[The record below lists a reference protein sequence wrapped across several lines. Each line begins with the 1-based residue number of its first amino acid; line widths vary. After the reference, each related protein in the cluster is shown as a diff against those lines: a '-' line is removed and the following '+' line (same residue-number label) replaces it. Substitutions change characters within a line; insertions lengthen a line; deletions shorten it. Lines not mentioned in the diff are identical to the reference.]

1 MICKA
6 EDLWRMT
13 IVMEGESLRYAR
25 DVVAQDPMATF
36 LGIQLKEIRRAYALL
51 SLDIRP
57 EYLNA
62 LGRAHGM
69 IVSALVDQAA
79 AVAANTTEYRAL
91 IAEIKVNFLDA
102 VSPGDILTA
111 EARAVDLRKSLS
123 LWQVDVRDSSGKLV
137 ATGQAVGYHRPSGRA
152 NGKSA

>member
-1 MICKA
+1 M
-6 EDLWRMT
+6 
-13 IVMEGESLRYAR
+13 VMLEESLRYAR
-25 DVVAQDPMATF
+25 DVVARDPMATF
-36 LGIQLKEIRRAYALL
+36 LGIRLKEIRRAYALL

-57 EYLNA
+57 EFLNA

-79 AVAANTTEYRAL
+79 AVAANATDYRAL

-102 VSPGDILTA
+102 VSSGDTVTA
-111 EARAVDLRKSLS
+111 EARAIDLRKSLS
-123 LWQVDVRDSSGKLV
+123 LWQVDVRDSAGKLV
-137 ATGQAVGYHRPSGRA
+137 AAGQAVGYHRPPGSV

>member
-1 MICKA
+1 MVTEA
-6 EDLWRMT
+6 
-13 IVMEGESLRYAR
+13 ESLRYAR

-36 LGIQLKEIRRAYALL
+36 LGIQLKEIRWAYALL

-57 EYLNA
+57 EFLNA

-79 AVAANTTEYRAL
+79 AVAANATEYRAL

-102 VSPGDILTA
+102 VSPGDTVTA
-111 EARAVDLRKSLS
+111 EARAVDLRKHLS

-137 ATGQAVGYHRPSGRA
+137 ATGQALGYHRPSGRVD
-152 NGKSA
+152 GKSA